1 MEHGA
6 QTKSE
11 KCMSDKIV
19 SESESESGAV
29 FVESL
34 GLARRL
40 TTTHVTGYAGAQ
52 SQTRRVMAVACA
64 LELIKTSVAA
74 GAELYGQMQSLGAY
88 ADTIEEALQQH
99 E

>member
-11 KCMSDKIV
+11 KYMSDKIV
-19 SESESESGAV
+19 SESESGAV

-74 GAELYGQMQSLGAY
+74 GGDLGTQLEYLSNY
-88 ADTIEEALQQH
+88 ANLIEGAL
-99 E
+99 ETE

>member
-19 SESESESGAV
+19 SESESGAV

-88 ADTIEEALQQH
+88 ADTIEEALQQD

>member
-19 SESESESGAV
+19 SESESGAV
-29 FVESL
+29 FVECL

-40 TTTHVTGYAGAQ
+40 ATVNVTGYAGSQ
-52 SQTRRVMAVACA
+52 SHTRRVMAVACA

-88 ADTIEEALQQH
+88 ADIIEKALQQP